1 MKAQEIIT
9 ANQVL
14 TLEAAKQLEGKT
26 ILVTN
31 HEDRANE
38 PLVREVEVS
47 LVTAYDHYTKV
58 LMPRIY
64 GDDKEGAKCC
74 YNNVIKPLEQE
85 LRGTY
90 VLYDSKGNVT
100 AHCYPKN
107 TWFDVPTFGNDEN
120 RPIYFVEK

>member
-1 MKAQEIIT
+1 M
-9 ANQVL
+9 
-14 TLEAAKQLEGKT
+14 TLERSQNIIGKN
-26 ILVTN
+26 IFFTN
-31 HEDRANE
+31 PENRNSE
-38 PLVREVEVS
+38 YLLQEVEMI
-47 LVTAYDHYTKV
+47 LATDYDNYTKV

-64 GDDKEGAKCC
+64 GDDEAGSKCC